1 MVEEDVSS
9 RKEELYSSV
18 KLVPYS
24 RHVDGRRVEP
34 PPFSISMRYNY
45 MDCYKIEPKYKAIMK
60 VMVTISKGIEGLSY
74 SNCLIIFMSFYSN
87 SSAVPADTW
96 YMCVQLLDHVE
107 YPKGNQS
114 SWRSV
119 AEGVPEACS
128 HQHRYFC
135 SRS

>member
-1 MVEEDVSS
+1 MKLILLFGLDSNITLKRKRIKTSGKKGSVKVCSKKRLCNERALQSDSERVEMVEEDVSS

-60 VMVTISKGIEGLSY
+60 DNGDHFERY
-74 SNCLIIFMSFYSN
+74 SG
-87 SSAVPADTW
+87 AVI
-96 YMCVQLLDHVE
+96 
-107 YPKGNQS
+107 
-114 SWRSV
+114 
-119 AEGVPEACS
+119 
-128 HQHRYFC
+128 
-135 SRS
+135 